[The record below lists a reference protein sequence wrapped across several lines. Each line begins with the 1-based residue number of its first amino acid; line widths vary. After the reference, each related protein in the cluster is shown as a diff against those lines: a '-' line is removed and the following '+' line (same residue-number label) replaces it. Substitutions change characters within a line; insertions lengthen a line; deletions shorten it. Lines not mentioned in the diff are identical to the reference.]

1 MLSNISFDFSSYISI
16 LEFVICTATS
26 MILGVVIALI
36 HMYKNKYSKHF
47 IQTLVILPAII
58 QVVIMLVNG
67 NLGTG
72 VAVMGAFSLV
82 RFRSV
87 PGNSREIG
95 SIFFAMAAGLAAG
108 TGYIAI
114 AVLIVVCI
122 GAIMMLLL
130 TLNFGEGKTASK
142 VLKITLPENLNYEGM
157 FDDILTEY
165 TKTYRLV
172 KVRTV
177 NMGSL
182 FELQYEME
190 MLKDKS
196 EKELIDE
203 VRCRNGN
210 LTVLCGYA
218 ESEREEL

>member
-1 MLSNISFDFSSYISI
+1 M
-16 LEFVICTATS
+16 V
-26 MILGVVIALI
+26 LGVVIALI

-122 GAIMMLLL
+122 GAMMMLLL

>member
-1 MLSNISFDFSSYISI
+1 MLSNISFDFSSYMSI

-26 MILGVVIALI
+26 MVLGVVIALI

-87 PGNSREIG
+87 PGNSQEIG

-122 GAIMMLLL
+122 GAMMMLLL

>member
-122 GAIMMLLL
+122 GAMMMLLL

>member
-1 MLSNISFDFSSYISI
+1 MLSNISFDFSSYMSI

-26 MILGVVIALI
+26 MVLGVVIALI

-122 GAIMMLLL
+122 GAMMMLLL

>member
-26 MILGVVIALI
+26 MVLGVVIALI

-122 GAIMMLLL
+122 GAMMMLLL

-157 FDDILTEY
+157 FDDILTTY

-172 KVRTV
+172 RVRTV

>member
-122 GAIMMLLL
+122 GAMMMLLL

-157 FDDILTEY
+157 FDDILTTY

-172 KVRTV
+172 RVRTV

>member
-1 MLSNISFDFSSYISI
+1 
-16 LEFVICTATS
+16 

>member
-1 MLSNISFDFSSYISI
+1 
-16 LEFVICTATS
+16 
-26 MILGVVIALI
+26 
-36 HMYKNKYSKHF
+36 
-47 IQTLVILPAII
+47 
-58 QVVIMLVNG
+58 
-67 NLGTG
+67 
-72 VAVMGAFSLV
+72 
-82 RFRSV
+82 
-87 PGNSREIG
+87 
-95 SIFFAMAAGLAAG
+95 
-108 TGYIAI
+108 
-114 AVLIVVCI
+114 
-122 GAIMMLLL
+122 MMLLL

-157 FDDILTEY
+157 FDDILTTY

-172 KVRTV
+172 RVRTV

>member
-26 MILGVVIALI
+26 MVLGVVIALI

-122 GAIMMLLL
+122 GAMMMLLL